1 MRPVTAVITLAC
13 AAIMVTSA
21 LSVSADNGSVVQ
33 ERQEGFETMGRA
45 FKAMRA
51 MQKDGATDNPRFVDA
66 AEAIAERSKLI
77 AGWFPAGT
85 GIDDGADTD
94 ALNYIWKNA
103 EKFARLTANI
113 ETETDALVAA
123 AKSGDAEA
131 IASAIDST
139 KDACSACHKSF
150 RAD

>member
-1 MRPVTAVITLAC
+1 MRLSTAITTWAL
-13 AAIMVTSA
+13 AAIIGTPV
-21 LSVSADNGSVVQ
+21 LKVGADDASIVL

-51 MQKDGATDNPRFVDA
+51 MQKDGAADNPRFVDA

-77 AGWFPAGT
+77 ADWFPAGT

-103 EKFARLTANI
+103 EKFARLTADI
-113 ETETDALVAA
+113 EIEAEGLVAA
-123 AKSGDAEA
+123 ARSGDVEL
-131 IASAIDST
+131 IASAIEST
-139 KDACSACHKSF
+139 RGACSACHKSF